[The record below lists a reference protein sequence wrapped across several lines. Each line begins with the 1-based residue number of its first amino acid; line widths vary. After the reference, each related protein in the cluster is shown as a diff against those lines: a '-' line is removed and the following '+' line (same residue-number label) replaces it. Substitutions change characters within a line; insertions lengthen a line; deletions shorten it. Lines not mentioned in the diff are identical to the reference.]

1 MNVSRK
7 PTEKAPQIRYWE
19 ACLWV
24 YAIESTDHGPVILQ
38 NQNVDLKEHQDSREI
53 SKGLYD
59 YTKRPKI
66 ILIVIPLSGL
76 RTNDCTRDILPTLQ
90 VLKQILKE

>member
-1 MNVSRK
+1 VGVCHREYR
-7 PTEKAPQIRYWE
+7 PRTGHTP
-19 ACLWV
+19 
-24 YAIESTDHGPVILQ
+24 ESERGP
-38 NQNVDLKEHQDSREI
+38 KEHQDSREI